1 MRNPRRLIVR
11 LLWVASLAGCASSRP
26 VFDMRPVNDGALNAQ
41 WPEVLRTRYQ
51 CEDAVV
57 GTALQA
63 VRAGHIYPARIP
75 IESDRGHLV
84 CDIVGEMWPVR
95 VRAFQTDSGLVEQ
108 WEFQWGSQQGGH
120 PATRTNIYGSNP
132 DPGRPAISR
141 NVYQT
146 GSVSFQGP
154 TPHLLRLVWF
164 R

>member
-1 MRNPRRLIVR
+1 MRSTRSRILPV
-11 LLWVASLAGCASSRP
+11 LLLASLAGCASWRP
-26 VFDMRPVNDGALNAQ
+26 VFDIRPVNDGALNAQ

-57 GTALQA
+57 GAALEA
-63 VRAGHIYPARIP
+63 VRAGHTYPGRIP
-75 IESDRGHLV
+75 TDSDQGKLV
-84 CDIVGEMWPVR
+84 CDIVGKMWPVR

-108 WEFQWGSQQGGH
+108 WEFQWGPQQGGH
-120 PATRTNIYGSNP
+120 PATTTNIYGSNP

-154 TPHLLRLVWF
+154 TPHLLRLVYF